1 MKSETEEE
9 RGTNNPAFTFTQTNA
24 ATPHRLQP
32 FQHLFSACGAVWWSS
47 SGATRVCRRCDESGS
62 EFRDWEQ
69 HQPAGQQVVLPCAL
83 ACATETNL
91 SLSAH
96 HGPMSSLLPVR
107 KSFYTKWW
115 NVPEPKVSKSLTKK
129 KSYFVLKSSDSSLLS
144 FLSSVQHTH
153 TTTGFRCDCF
163 IASTCFL
170 PQVSSNK
177 RHTLDIRQFTN
188 NIEKMPII
196 LSSPS
201 SVWNTSNVTFVLLGF
216 FDQMQINEI
225 KCKPKHL

>member
-32 FQHLFSACGAVWWSS
+32 FQHLFSTCRAVWWSS

-91 SLSAH
+91 SVSAH

-115 NVPEPKVSKSLTKK
+115 NVPEPKVSKSLKK
-129 KSYFVLKSSDSSLLS
+129 KNHILFSSPQTALCSPFCPPCSTLTLLLAS
-144 FLSSVQHTH
+144 GV
-153 TTTGFRCDCF
+153 
-163 IASTCFL
+163 IASL
-170 PQVSSNK
+170 PAPVSCHRWFQTSV
-177 RHTLDIRQFTN
+177 IRLT
-188 NIEKMPII
+188 
-196 LSSPS
+196 
-201 SVWNTSNVTFVLLGF
+201 
-216 FDQMQINEI
+216 
-225 KCKPKHL
+225 